1 MFLFRY
7 KILSGQSND
16 CSIARFKNDLNICF
30 NLFEDMDMNM
40 DTYEIYVEKFI
51 KYFESLCKIVDGF
64 LNDLTNIEYVIEFKM
79 VVKNNVP
86 SLYLDHMFV
95 TNLNNTNISSH
106 VKHLDY
112 VSIVNFL
119 DYNYEIL
126 VNISPYYVSSIKRT
140 LEYNQQTEF
149 YKGKYI
155 LLRKVGFDEFIEIN
169 LDRGVIHYFELEQG
183 VLNIDDL
190 DCMDSFTFKVH
201 NGKLCVFDGPNYKIK
216 ICGKNE
222 ILLNDVLYEIDIC
235 STVGFESLGFG
246 KL

>member
-16 CSIARFKNDLNICF
+16 CPIARFKNDLNICF
-30 NLFEDMDMNM
+30 NLFEDMNISMR
-40 DTYEIYVEKFI
+40 EIYMEKFV
-51 KYFESLCKIVDGF
+51 KYFESLCKIVGDF
-64 LNDLTNIEYVIEFKM
+64 LNDLIDIEYVVEFKM

-95 TNLNNTNISSH
+95 DNFNNTNISSH

-126 VNISPYYVSSIKRT
+126 VNISPYYVASVRRT

-169 LDRGVIHYFELEQG
+169 LDRGVIHYFELVQG

-190 DCMDSFTFKVH
+190 DCMDSFTYKVH
-201 NGKLCVFDGPNYKIK
+201 NGKLCVFDGPNYEVKLSL
-216 ICGKNE
+216 GNE
-222 ILLNDVLYEIDIC
+222 IWLNDILYEIDVN
-235 STVGFESLGFG
+235 STVGFESMGLSV
-246 KL
+246 